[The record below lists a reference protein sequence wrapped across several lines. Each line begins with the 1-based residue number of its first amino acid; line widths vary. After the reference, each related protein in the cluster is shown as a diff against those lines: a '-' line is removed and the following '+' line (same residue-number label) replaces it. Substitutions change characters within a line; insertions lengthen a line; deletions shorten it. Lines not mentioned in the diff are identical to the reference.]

1 MLRSLVRVYKSLSIF
16 RRRLLFERL
25 FFFIIMRIFA
35 CFFNKSLFDAGK
47 WTLTGIIF
55 YGKNVWFLRYTSMM
69 ITGIWN
75 RSVESIWCRDD
86 LEDFVVFF
94 LLFSFLKFLSVL
106 WFYFVSPHAWVVVMR
121 RISLGLSVWPSV
133 LSSVCYKSQNQI
145 ERTHSVT
152 HRVLD
157 WMVVH
162 GIQHERGLPDVVVCL
177 FVRMCV
183 VAALLLFS

>member
-1 MLRSLVRVYKSLSIF
+1 
-16 RRRLLFERL
+16 
-25 FFFIIMRIFA
+25 
-35 CFFNKSLFDAGK
+35 
-47 WTLTGIIF
+47 
-55 YGKNVWFLRYTSMM
+55 
-69 ITGIWN
+69 
-75 RSVESIWCRDD
+75 
-86 LEDFVVFF
+86 
-94 LLFSFLKFLSVL
+94 
-106 WFYFVSPHAWVVVMR
+106 MR

-177 FVRMCV
+177 LECV
-183 VAALLLFS
+183 WLPLCCYSVNLYIDFSWLSVVVIFFLSLVISE

>member
-1 MLRSLVRVYKSLSIF
+1 
-16 RRRLLFERL
+16 
-25 FFFIIMRIFA
+25 
-35 CFFNKSLFDAGK
+35 
-47 WTLTGIIF
+47 
-55 YGKNVWFLRYTSMM
+55 
-69 ITGIWN
+69 
-75 RSVESIWCRDD
+75 
-86 LEDFVVFF
+86 
-94 LLFSFLKFLSVL
+94 
-106 WFYFVSPHAWVVVMR
+106 MR

-162 GIQHERGLPDVVVCL
+162 GIQHERGLPDVVFCL